1 MAKENRVIGNIEKAQ
16 PSTPARWMSPF
27 GEIDRLFE
35 EFFPRGLMRAGSM
48 MPETQAFEGRVPRV
62 DVIDREREFV
72 LRAELPGVKKE
83 DVELSVGENAITIK
97 ATSAREE
104 EEEKGDYYRCEISRG
119 SFMRTVPLPAY
130 VDSEKAKAKF
140 DNGILEL
147 TLPKLEQSQRRRI
160 TVE

>member
-16 PSTPARWMSPF
+16 PSAPTRWISPF
-27 GEIDRLFE
+27 GEIERLFDD
-35 EFFPRGLMRAGSM
+35 FFPRGMLRAGAM
-48 MPETQAFEGRVPRV
+48 MPETPAFEGRVPKV

-72 LRAELPGVKKE
+72 VRAELPGVKKD
-83 DVELSVGENAITIK
+83 DVDLSVGENTVTIK
-97 ATSAREE
+97 ATTSHEE
-104 EEEKGDYYRCEISRG
+104 KEEKGDYYRCEISRG